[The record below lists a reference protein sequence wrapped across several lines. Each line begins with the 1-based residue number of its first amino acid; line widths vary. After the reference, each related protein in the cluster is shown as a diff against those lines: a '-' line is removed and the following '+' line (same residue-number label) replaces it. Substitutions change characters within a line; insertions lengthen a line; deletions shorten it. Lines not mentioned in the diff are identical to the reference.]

1 MGDASEQRDEAKQE
15 RTEATDERTE
25 TTRQQ
30 TEAPEQPEGQ
40 TGTPE
45 GADDL
50 TDRHGQPAIARG
62 KYERDMAAKDKE
74 IAELTAKVEEM
85 SKTEDGRKQMQEEIA
100 KLRAEIASDK
110 VNHSLELAGCVNLKA
125 ARAVL
130 DDYDGD
136 VAKLRSECPYLF
148 KEAKQ
153 AGSTGLPT
161 GGAPNTKDEQ
171 RRKAY
176 ESVGRKPPE
185 KG

>member
-1 MGDASEQRDEAKQE
+1 MGNASEQRDESEQE
-15 RTEATDERTE
+15 PTPATGERTE
-25 TTRQQ
+25 TTEQQ
-30 TEAPEQPEGQ
+30 PEAPEQPEGQ
-40 TGTPE
+40 TGAPE

-74 IAELTAKVEEM
+74 IAELKSKVEEM
-85 SKTEDGRKQMQEEIA
+85 SKTEDGRKQMQEQID
-100 KLRAEIASDK
+100 KLQAEIASDK
-110 VNHSLELAGCVNLKA
+110 VNHALELAGCVNVKA

-136 VAKLRSECPYLF
+136 VTRLRKECPYLF

-161 GGAPNTKDEQ
+161 GGAPNTADEQ

-176 ESVGRKPPE
+176 ESVGRKPPK